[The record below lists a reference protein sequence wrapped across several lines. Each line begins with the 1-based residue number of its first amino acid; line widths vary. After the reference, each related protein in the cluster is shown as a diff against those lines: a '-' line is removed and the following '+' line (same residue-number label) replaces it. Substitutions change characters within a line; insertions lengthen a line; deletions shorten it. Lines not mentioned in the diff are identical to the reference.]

1 METLGMRNTDATT
14 AGKETHRDLKRLF
27 KLRLK
32 NEKLLKI
39 FLEKNGDKNDTRY
52 NTR

>member
-14 AGKETHRDLKRLF
+14 AGKETPRALKRLF

-39 FLEKNGDKNDTRY
+39 FLEKNDNKNDTRY